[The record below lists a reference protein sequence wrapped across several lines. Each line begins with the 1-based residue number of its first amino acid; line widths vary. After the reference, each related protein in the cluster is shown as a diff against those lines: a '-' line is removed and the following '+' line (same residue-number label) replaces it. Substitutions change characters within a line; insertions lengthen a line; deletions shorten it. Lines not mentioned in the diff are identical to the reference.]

1 MRDFINILTT
11 MLTEGSR
18 GLLYRVP
25 GDKFFRGER
34 AKPVQI
40 LSFLKAQYFPKQPGA
55 YDSQEEMLN
64 AYEEVEIKCKGIL
77 PANKPNTQMRAFAVL
92 TLMDE
97 ATKKPV
103 YFARFFHEIKQDM
116 TGQWKNGDLPGGFQ
130 LDKATSLKDSYALKP
145 TDIFTANTRFPNIF
159 ALLASFK
166 ASAKVT
172 DFVSGME
179 MLYLPTPKLPIFTSA
194 GEYYTAIRDDLGE
207 IIGPVA
213 MIQGLDVGDGAKAAD
228 AALTDGKGW
237 SGSRISFPSGK
248 NNGLVDSYIVTANG
262 VEVGISSKGEKG
274 ATASIKNVGDGI
286 NFIRTKGSLAQKK
299 MLETYAKQVDIISEI
314 SKSSVIDFPLKYGIK
329 KGFLS
334 VKAAAAITDLIN
346 SGAKSIEEL
355 DMTPDVANELTNLI
369 ASKPAKTSLPNYGAG
384 YHALSAMARYVA
396 DDINQ
401 DPEFGAACLKFVNSS
416 PIVQLHMS
424 VAKNNDNDV
433 QVTGFKSKYPPNF
446 KGTIVLDPNK
456 TYTSV
461 AANGRLGFSYKGYTV
476 DSEASETTSKPKVGA
491 EAEKEFVQKVV
502 AIADPSQARSKPRD
516 PGRKLRQKP
525 RLAKT

>member
-1 MRDFINILTT
+1 MMRDLINIITT
-11 MLTEGSR
+11 LLTEGSR
-18 GLLYRVP
+18 GLLYRVT

-40 LSFLKAQYFPKQPGA
+40 LSFIKAQYFPKQPGA

-64 AYEEVEIKCKGIL
+64 AYEEVEIKSKGIL
-77 PANKPNTQMRAFAVL
+77 AANKPNSQMRAFAVL
-92 TLMDE
+92 TLTDE
-97 ATKKPV
+97 STKKPV
-103 YFARFFHEIKQDM
+103 YFVRFFHEIKQDM
-116 TGQWKNGDLPGGFQ
+116 TGQWKNNDLPGGFQ
-130 LDKATSLKDSYALKP
+130 LDKATSLKASYALKP
-145 TDIFTANTRFPNIF
+145 TDIFAANTRFPTVF

-166 ASAKVT
+166 ASAKVK

-179 MLYLPTPKLPIFTSA
+179 MLYLPTPTLPIFTSA

-228 AALTDGKGW
+228 IALTDGKGW

-274 ATASIKNVGDGI
+274 ATASIRNVGDGI
-286 NFIRTKGSLAQKK
+286 KFIKTKGSNAQKK
-299 MLETYAKQVDIISEI
+299 MLETYAKSVDIISEI
-314 SKSSVIDFPLKYGIK
+314 SNSSVIDFPLKYGIK

-334 VKAAAAITDLIN
+334 VNAAAAITDLIS
-346 SGAKSIEEL
+346 SGAQSIEEL
-355 DMTPDVANELTNLI
+355 EMTPDVANELTNLME
-369 ASKPAKTSLPNYGAG
+369 SKPAKTNLLNYGAG
-384 YHALSAMARYVA
+384 YHALSAVARYVA

-401 DPEFGAACLKFVNSS
+401 DPEFGMACLKFLNSS
-416 PIVQLHMS
+416 PIIQLHMS
-424 VAKNNDNDV
+424 VAKNKDNDV

-446 KGTIVLDPNK
+446 KGTVILDPGK

-461 AANGRLGFSYKGYTV
+461 AASGRLGFAYNGYTS
-476 DSEASETTSKPKVGA
+476 DPETPVATSTGSKRTKRDFNKDAAAV
-491 EAEKEFVQKVV
+491 
-502 AIADPSQARSKPRD
+502 ADPALGSSKPRD
-516 PGRKLRQKP
+516 SGRQLRKKSRP
-525 RLAKT
+525 AKG